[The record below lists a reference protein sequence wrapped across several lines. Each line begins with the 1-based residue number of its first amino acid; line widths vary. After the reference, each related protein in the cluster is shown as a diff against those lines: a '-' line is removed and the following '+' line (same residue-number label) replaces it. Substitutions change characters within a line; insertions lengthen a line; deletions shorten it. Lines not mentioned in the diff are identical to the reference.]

1 MTESNDRA
9 QILLGGKIHMLQIN
23 LRSFPA
29 RNRAITL
36 LVLAAAGLVLGAGVL
51 LPGSSAAQDICSKEG
66 QSLMRRAGIAASR
79 ITGACA
85 LAKRDNALLAI
96 SLKRR
101 EEALGYC
108 LITLSLH
115 NNTTQYLNHLS
126 ITSRKARFEIFRFH
140 NIQPGATGY
149 ASAKSRILLACDRL
163 EEAGGIEFLWPSS
176 LRMGDRYPRGD
187 RLERLKPRLLDAAI
201 HWSK

>member
-1 MTESNDRA
+1 MV
-9 QILLGGKIHMLQIN
+9 M
-23 LRSFPA
+23 
-29 RNRAITL
+29 
-36 LVLAAAGLVLGAGVL
+36 L
-51 LPGSSAAQDICSKEG
+51 LPGRPIAQDICSKEG
-66 QSLMRRAGIAASR
+66 QALMRRANIAANKIR
-79 ITGACA
+79 NACA
-85 LAKRDNALLAI
+85 LAKRDNAMLAI
-96 SLKRR
+96 AMKRR

-108 LITLSLH
+108 LITLSLR

-149 ASAKSRILLACDRL
+149 ASAKSRILLACDQL

-176 LRMGDRYPRGD
+176 LRIGDRYPRGD

-201 HWSK
+201 RWSK